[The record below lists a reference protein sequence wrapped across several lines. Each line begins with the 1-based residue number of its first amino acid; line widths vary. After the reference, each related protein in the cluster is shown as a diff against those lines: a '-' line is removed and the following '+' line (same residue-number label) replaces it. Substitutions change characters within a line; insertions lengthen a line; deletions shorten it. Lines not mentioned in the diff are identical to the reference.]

1 MQAVGNVYRA
11 YGEMKMYYQDLNVQF
26 LNRNDYERKT
36 ILTRLANF
44 AANTI
49 LRKANLKRS
58 GFIYAE
64 RIREKGFPNYW
75 IRITLNGILTNAGIR
90 GSSRQERRLRR
101 SLKSGQ
107 LPSEMLK

>member
-1 MQAVGNVYRA
+1 MQAVGNEYRA